1 MPPGA
6 VLNAAG
12 LKVMTF
18 LVLCT
23 AMWFFEDLVLA
34 LLGLLVGLEMELALM
49 TGLVSMI
56 GGHGVSGGIAPFAQ
70 ASSVVGVETVAH
82 TSAALGLVAGSL
94 SGGALAD
101 CLILKHQLHMVE
113 ASEVDFD
120 ESVLQTGLFYLRDDL
135 IMHAFIMILL
145 AMFVGSFITDGLNR
159 LVGAY
164 TEKPS
169 FLMYLDT
176 MLVAVFL
183 RYLNDH
189 RTQREYHEL
198 VPTVGLGRATGLC
211 SAV

>member
-34 LLGLLVGLEMELALM
+34 LHGLLVGLEMELALM

-56 GGHGVSGGIAPFAQ
+56 GGHGVSGGIAPLAQ
-70 ASSVVGVETVAH
+70 ASSVVGVET
-82 TSAALGLVAGSL
+82 AALGLVAGSL

-145 AMFVGSFITDGLNR
+145 AMFVGSFITDGLNK